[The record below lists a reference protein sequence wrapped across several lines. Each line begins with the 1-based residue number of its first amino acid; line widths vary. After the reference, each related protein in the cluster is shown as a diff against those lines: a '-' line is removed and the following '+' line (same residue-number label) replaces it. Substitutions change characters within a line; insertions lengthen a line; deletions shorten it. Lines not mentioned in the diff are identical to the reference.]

1 MISFTWNKQSDK
13 VKFDMPQ
20 LIKPWICSKIESN
33 KLWMESKTKTK
44 KLVVLSK
51 SWQKLEIKSK
61 KSDNKKLNMMLTLT
75 NWWSEI
81 NTLMIQMENSETI
94 WKNAKA
100 TWCASWKTTSFS
112 VTHLKS
118 SITLMKEWQ
127 RSSEKMSLKNS
138 ETYIYLL

>member
-1 MISFTWNKQSDK
+1 MISFTWKKQSDK

-61 KSDNKKLNMMLTLT
+61 NSDNKKLNMMLTLT

-100 TWCASWKTTSFS
+100 TWCVSWKTTSFS

-118 SITLMKEWQ
+118 STTLMKEWQ

-138 ETYIYLL
+138 EIYIYLL